1 MNYVRQL
8 NAFGEKSIGVLNAR
22 EQAMYLR
29 LFLIA
34 NQLKWPEWF
43 EVANSQIMREAGIK
57 SKVTTIS
64 TRRSLE
70 RKGFIQSIDP
80 GHKKK
85 MRYHLPKL
93 YGDDAKGT
101 KFEPIEDARV
111 QNLNP
116 KGTKNE
122 PIEDARVQNLN
133 PKGTKNEPIEGSKGT
148 KFEPYINSI
157 NSKHISSTTAPPQEE
172 TFRQVVEVYEKSIR
186 PVPSPADL
194 ERLSNCLDHYGKDA
208 LLKAIDRADYRARR
222 SMGYIEG
229 ILRSWEQNGHD
240 DPEEEHGHEKADGS
254 RPAKNT
260 GRNHKKARR
269 FDPEAERRKWAN
281 EKSGWD

>member
-1 MNYVRQL
+1 MNYVKQL
-8 NAFGEKSIGVLNAR
+8 NAFGVRRVGVLNAR
-22 EQAMYLR
+22 EQAMYLC

-34 NQLKWPEWF
+34 NQLKWPDWF

-57 SKVTTIS
+57 SKVTIVS

-70 RKGFIQSIDP
+70 EKGFIQSIDP

-101 KFEPIEDARV
+101 K
-111 QNLNP
+111 
-116 KGTKNE
+116 NE
-122 PIEDARVQNLN
+122 PIEGTRVQNLN

-157 NSKHISSTTAPPQEE
+157 NSKHISSTTAPPQDEN
-172 TFRQVVEVYEKSIR
+172 FRQVVETYEKSIR

-194 ERLSNCLDHYGKDA
+194 ERLSDCLDHYGKDA
-208 LLKAIDRADYRARR
+208 LLKAIDRADYRGRR
-222 SMGYIEG
+222 SMGYIDG
-229 ILRSWEQNGHD
+229 ILRSWEQNGYD
-240 DPEEEHGHEKADGS
+240 DPEKEEENG
-254 RPAKNT
+254 RRTAKYS
-260 GRNHKKARR
+260 GRARKKALR
-269 FDPEAERRKWAN
+269 FDPDAERRKWEN

>member
-1 MNYVRQL
+1 MNYVKQL
-8 NAFGEKSIGVLNAR
+8 NAFGVRRVGVLNAR
-22 EQAMYLR
+22 EQAMYLC

-34 NQLKWPEWF
+34 NQLKWPDWF

-57 SKVTTIS
+57 SKVTIIS

-70 RKGFIQSIDP
+70 EKGFIQSIDP

-93 YGDDAKGT
+93 YGDDAKG
-101 KFEPIEDARV
+101 
-111 QNLNP
+111 L
-116 KGTKNE
+116 KNE
-122 PIEDARVQNLN
+122 PIE
-133 PKGTKNEPIEGSKGT
+133 PSKGT

-157 NSKHISSTTAPPQEE
+157 NSKHISSTTAPPQDEN
-172 TFRQVVEVYEKSIR
+172 FRHVVEVYEKSIR

-194 ERLSNCLDHYGKDA
+194 ERLSDCLDHYGKDA
-208 LLKAIDRADYRARR
+208 LLKAIDRADYRGRR

-229 ILRSWEQNGHD
+229 ILKSWEQNGYD
-240 DPEEEHGHEKADGS
+240 DPENPEEEHGHGKADGS
-254 RPAKNT
+254 RPAKT
-260 GRNHKKARR
+260 AGRHRKKALR

>member
-8 NAFGEKSIGVLNAR
+8 NAFGEKSIGVLNAK

-34 NQLKWPEWF
+34 NQLKWPEWY
-43 EVANSQIMREAGIK
+43 EVANSQLMREAGIK
-57 SKVTTIS
+57 SKVTIIS
-64 TRRSLE
+64 TRQSLE

-93 YGDDAKGT
+93 YGDDAMGLKN
-101 KFEPIEDARV
+101 EPIEP
-111 QNLNP
+111 P
-116 KGTKNE
+116 KRTKNE
-122 PIEDARVQNLN
+122 PIEGTRVQNLN

-157 NSKHISSTTAPPQEE
+157 NSKHISSTTAPPQDEI
-172 TFRQVVEVYEKSIR
+172 FRQVVEVYEKSIR

-194 ERLSNCLDHYGKDA
+194 ERLSDCLDHYGKDA
-208 LLKAIDRADYRARR
+208 LLKAIDRADYRGRR

-229 ILRSWEQNGHD
+229 ILKSWEQNGYD
-240 DPEEEHGHEKADGS
+240 DPEEEHGHGKADGP
-254 RPAKNT
+254 RPAKT
-260 GRNHKKARR
+260 AGRHHKKALR

-281 EKSGWD
+281 EKPGWD

>member
-8 NAFGEKSIGVLNAR
+8 NAFGEKSIGVLNAK

-43 EVANSQIMREAGIK
+43 EVANSQLMRELGMRWK
-57 SKVTTIS
+57 KTIINA
-64 TRRSLE
+64 RRELE
-70 RKGFIQSIDP
+70 KKGFIQSVDP
-80 GHKKK
+80 GHKMKT
-85 MRYHLPKL
+85 RYHLIQL
-93 YGDDAKGT
+93 YDDAS
-101 KFEPIEDARV
+101 
-111 QNLNP
+111 

-122 PIEDARVQNLN
+122 PMDDD
-133 PKGTKNEPIEGSKGT
+133 KGSKNEPITEPRVRKSNPKGSKNEPITPT
-148 KFEPYINSI
+148 KGSKNEPYINSI
-157 NSKHISSTTAPPQEE
+157 NSKHISSTTAPPQDEN
-172 TFRQVVEVYEKSIR
+172 FHQVVEVYEKSIR

-194 ERLSNCLDHYGKDA
+194 ERLSDCLDHYGKDA
-208 LLKAIDRADYRARR
+208 LLKAIDRADYRGRR

-229 ILRSWEQNGHD
+229 ILKSWEQNGYD
-240 DPEEEHGHEKADGS
+240 DPEEEHGHGKADGP
-254 RPAKNT
+254 RPAKT
-260 GRNHKKARR
+260 AGRHRKKALR

>member
-8 NAFGEKSIGVLNAR
+8 NAFGEKSIGVLNAK

-43 EVANSQIMREAGIK
+43 EVANSQLMRELGMRWK
-57 SKVTTIS
+57 KTIINA
-64 TRRSLE
+64 RRELE
-70 RKGFIQSIDP
+70 KKGFIQSVDP
-80 GHKKK
+80 GHKMKT
-85 MRYHLPKL
+85 RYHLIQL
-93 YGDDAKGT
+93 YDDAS
-101 KFEPIEDARV
+101 
-111 QNLNP
+111 

-122 PIEDARVQNLN
+122 PMDDD
-133 PKGTKNEPIEGSKGT
+133 KGSKNEPITEPRVRKSNPKGSKNEPITPT
-148 KFEPYINSI
+148 KGSKNEPYINSI
-157 NSKHISSTTAPPQEE
+157 NSKHISSTTAPPQDEN
-172 TFRQVVEVYEKSIR
+172 FHQVVEVYEKSIR

-194 ERLSNCLDHYGKDA
+194 ERLSDCLDHYGKDA
-208 LLKAIDRADYRARR
+208 LLKAIDRADYRGRR

-229 ILRSWEQNGHD
+229 ILQSWEQNGYD
-240 DPEEEHGHEKADGS
+240 DPEGEHGHGKADGP
-254 RPAKNT
+254 RPAKT
-260 GRNHKKARR
+260 AGRHRKKAFR

>member
-8 NAFGEKSIGVLNAR
+8 NAFGEKSIGVLNAK

-43 EVANSQIMREAGIK
+43 EVANSQLMRELGMRWK
-57 SKVTTIS
+57 KTIIDA
-64 TRRSLE
+64 RRELE
-70 RKGFIQSIDP
+70 KKGFIRSVDP
-80 GHKKK
+80 GHKMKT
-85 MRYHLPKL
+85 RYHLIQL
-93 YGDDAKGT
+93 YDDAS
-101 KFEPIEDARV
+101 
-111 QNLNP
+111 

-122 PIEDARVQNLN
+122 PMNDD
-133 PKGTKNEPIEGSKGT
+133 KGSKNEPITEPRVRKSNPKGSKNEPITPT
-148 KFEPYINSI
+148 KGSKNEPYINSI

-172 TFRQVVEVYEKSIR
+172 NFRQVVEVYEKSIR

-194 ERLSNCLDHYGKDA
+194 ERLSDCLDHYGKDA
-208 LLKAIDRADYRARR
+208 LLKAIDRADYRGRR

-229 ILRSWEQNGHD
+229 ILKSWEQNGYD
-240 DPEEEHGHEKADGS
+240 DPEEESHGKDGRRAQGS
-254 RPAKNT
+254 VA
-260 GRNHKKARR
+260 RNRKKALR
-269 FDPEAERRKWAN
+269 FDPDAERRKWEH

>member
-1 MNYVRQL
+1 MNYVKQL
-8 NAFGEKSIGVLNAR
+8 NAFGVRRVGVLNAR
-22 EQAMYLR
+22 EQAMYLC
-29 LFLIA
+29 LFFVA
-34 NQLKWPEWF
+34 NQLKWPDWF

-57 SKVTTIS
+57 SKVTIIS

-70 RKGFIQSIDP
+70 EKGFIQSIDP

-93 YGDDAKGT
+93 YGDDAMGLKN
-101 KFEPIEDARV
+101 EPTAGA
-111 QNLNP
+111 

-122 PIEDARVQNLN
+122 PIADARVQNLN

-148 KFEPYINSI
+148 NFEPYINSI
-157 NSKHISSTTAPPQEE
+157 NSKHISSTTTPPQDEN
-172 TFRQVVEVYEKSIR
+172 FRQVVEVYEKSIR

-194 ERLSNCLDHYGKDA
+194 ERLSDCLDHYGKDA
-208 LLKAIDRADYRARR
+208 LLKAIDRADYRGRR

-229 ILRSWEQNGHD
+229 ILKSWEQNGYD
-240 DPEEEHGHEKADGS
+240 DPEEDSHGNGKADGP
-254 RPAKNT
+254 RPAKT
-260 GRNHKKARR
+260 AGRHRKKALR

>member
-8 NAFGEKSIGVLNAR
+8 NAFGEKSIGVLNAK

-43 EVANSQIMREAGIK
+43 EVANSQLMRELGMRWK
-57 SKVTTIS
+57 KTIIDA
-64 TRRSLE
+64 RRELE
-70 RKGFIQSIDP
+70 KKGFIQSVDP
-80 GHKKK
+80 GHKMKT
-85 MRYHLPKL
+85 RYHLIQL
-93 YGDDAKGT
+93 YDDAS
-101 KFEPIEDARV
+101 
-111 QNLNP
+111 

-122 PIEDARVQNLN
+122 PMDDD
-133 PKGTKNEPIEGSKGT
+133 KGSKNEPITEPRVRKSNPKGSKNEPITPT
-148 KFEPYINSI
+148 KGSKNEPYINSI
-157 NSKHISSTTAPPQEE
+157 NSKHISSTTAPPQDEN
-172 TFRQVVEVYEKSIR
+172 FHQVVEVYEKSIR

-194 ERLSNCLDHYGKDA
+194 ERLSDCLDHYGKDA
-208 LLKAIDRADYRARR
+208 LLKAIDRADYRGRR

-229 ILRSWEQNGHD
+229 ILKSWEQNGYD
-240 DPEEEHGHEKADGS
+240 DPEEEHGHGNADGR
-254 RPAKNT
+254 RPARDTAQN
-260 GRNHKKARR
+260 RKKALR

>member
-1 MNYVRQL
+1 MNYVKQL
-8 NAFGEKSIGVLNAR
+8 NAFGVRRVGVLNAR
-22 EQAMYLR
+22 EQAMYLC

-34 NQLKWPEWF
+34 NQLKWPDWF

-57 SKVTTIS
+57 SKVTIIS

-70 RKGFIQSIDP
+70 SKGFIESIDL
-80 GHKKK
+80 GHKRK

-93 YGDDAKGT
+93 YGDDAMGLKN
-101 KFEPIEDARV
+101 EPIEGS
-111 QNLNP
+111 

-122 PIEDARVQNLN
+122 PIADARVQNLN

-148 KFEPYINSI
+148 NFEPYINSI

-194 ERLSNCLDHYGKDA
+194 ERLSDCLDHYGKDA
-208 LLKAIDRADYRARR
+208 LLKAIDRADYRGRR

-229 ILRSWEQNGHD
+229 ILKSWEQNGYD
-240 DPEEEHGHEKADGS
+240 DPEEKRGKNKNGEYGKKHEEHFREAGGKKSQYAAYFDGD
-254 RPAKNT
+254 A
-260 GRNHKKARR
+260 
-269 FDPEAERRKWAN
+269 
-281 EKSGWD
+281 

>member
-1 MNYVRQL
+1 MNYVKQL
-8 NAFGEKSIGVLNAR
+8 NAFGVRRVGVLNAR
-22 EQAMYLR
+22 EQAMYLC

-34 NQLKWPEWF
+34 NQLKWPDWF

-57 SKVTTIS
+57 SKVTIIS

-70 RKGFIQSIDP
+70 EKGFIQSIDP

-93 YGDDAKGT
+93 YGDDAKGL
-101 KFEPIEDARV
+101 KNEPIE
-111 QNLNP
+111 P
-116 KGTKNE
+116 SKGTKNE
-122 PIEDARVQNLN
+122 PIDDARVQNLN

-148 KFEPYINSI
+148 NFEPYINSI
-157 NSKHISSTTAPPQEE
+157 NSKHISSTTAPPQDEN
-172 TFRQVVEVYEKSIR
+172 FRQVVEVYEKSIR

-194 ERLSNCLDHYGKDA
+194 ERLSDCLDHYGKDA
-208 LLKAIDRADYRARR
+208 LLKAIDRADYRGRR

-229 ILRSWEQNGHD
+229 ILKSWEQNGYD
-240 DPEEEHGHEKADGS
+240 DPEEEHGNGKADGR
-254 RPAKNT
+254 RPARAAAQN
-260 GRNHKKARR
+260 RKKALR

>member
-8 NAFGEKSIGVLNAR
+8 NAFGEKSIGVLNAK
-22 EQAMYLR
+22 EQAVYLR

-43 EVANSQIMREAGIK
+43 EVANSQLMRELGMRWK
-57 SKVTTIS
+57 KTIIDA
-64 TRRSLE
+64 RRELE
-70 RKGFIQSIDP
+70 KKGFIRSVDP
-80 GHKKK
+80 GHKMKT
-85 MRYHLPKL
+85 RYHLIQL
-93 YGDDAKGT
+93 YDDSSKGS
-101 KFEPIEDARV
+101 
-111 QNLNP
+111 
-116 KGTKNE
+116 KNE
-122 PIEDARVQNLN
+122 PITEPRVRKSN
-133 PKGTKNEPIEGSKGT
+133 PKGSKNEPITPPKGSKN
-148 KFEPYINSI
+148 EPYINSI

-194 ERLSNCLDHYGKDA
+194 ERLSDSLDHYGKDA
-208 LLKAIDRADYRARR
+208 LLKAIDRADYRGRR

-229 ILRSWEQNGHD
+229 ILKSWEQNGYD
-240 DPEEEHGHEKADGS
+240 DPEEEHGHGKADGP
-254 RPAKNT
+254 RPAKT
-260 GRNHKKARR
+260 AGQPRKKALR

>member
-1 MNYVRQL
+1 MNYVKQL
-8 NAFGEKSIGVLNAR
+8 NAFGVRRVGVLNAR
-22 EQAMYLR
+22 EQAMYLC

-34 NQLKWPEWF
+34 NQLKWPDWF

-57 SKVTTIS
+57 SKVTIIS

-70 RKGFIQSIDP
+70 EKGFIQSIDP

-93 YGDDAKGT
+93 YGDDAKGL
-101 KFEPIEDARV
+101 KNEPIE
-111 QNLNP
+111 P
-116 KGTKNE
+116 SKGTKNE
-122 PIEDARVQNLN
+122 PIADARVKNLN

-148 KFEPYINSI
+148 NFEPYINSI
-157 NSKHISSTTAPPQEE
+157 NSKHISSTTAPPQDEN
-172 TFRQVVEVYEKSIR
+172 FRQVVEVYEKSIR

-194 ERLSNCLDHYGKDA
+194 ERLSDCLDHYGKDA
-208 LLKAIDRADYRARR
+208 LLKAIDRADYRGRR

-229 ILRSWEQNGHD
+229 ILKSWEQNGYD
-240 DPEEEHGHEKADGS
+240 DPEEEDGHGKADGP
-254 RPAKNT
+254 RPAKT
-260 GRNHKKARR
+260 AGRHRKKAFR
-269 FDPEAERRKWAN
+269 FDPEAEQRKWAN

>member
-1 MNYVRQL
+1 MNYVKQL
-8 NAFGEKSIGVLNAR
+8 NAFGVRRVGVLNAR
-22 EQAMYLR
+22 EQAMYLC

-34 NQLKWPEWF
+34 NQLKWPDWF

-57 SKVTTIS
+57 SKVTIIS

-70 RKGFIQSIDP
+70 EKGFIQSIDP

-93 YGDDAKGT
+93 YGDDAKGL
-101 KFEPIEDARV
+101 KNEPIE
-111 QNLNP
+111 P
-116 KGTKNE
+116 SKGTKNE
-122 PIEDARVQNLN
+122 PIDDARVQNLN

-157 NSKHISSTTAPPQEE
+157 NSKHISSTTAPPQED

-194 ERLSNCLDHYGKDA
+194 ERLSDCLDHYGKDA
-208 LLKAIDRADYRARR
+208 LLKAIDRADYRGRR

-229 ILRSWEQNGHD
+229 ILKSWEQNGYD
-240 DPEEEHGHEKADGS
+240 DPEEESHGNADGP
-254 RPAKNT
+254 RPAKAV
-260 GRNHKKARR
+260 GRHRKKALR

>member
-8 NAFGEKSIGVLNAR
+8 NAFGEKSIGVLNAK

-43 EVANSQIMREAGIK
+43 EVANSQLMRELGMRWK
-57 SKVTTIS
+57 KTIIDA
-64 TRRSLE
+64 RRELE
-70 RKGFIQSIDP
+70 KKGFIRSVDP
-80 GHKKK
+80 GHKMKT
-85 MRYHLPKL
+85 RYHLIQL
-93 YGDDAKGT
+93 YDDAS
-101 KFEPIEDARV
+101 
-111 QNLNP
+111 

-122 PIEDARVQNLN
+122 PMDDD
-133 PKGTKNEPIEGSKGT
+133 KGSKNEPITEPRVRKSNPKGSKNEPITPT
-148 KFEPYINSI
+148 KGSKNEPYINSI
-157 NSKHISSTTAPPQEE
+157 NSKHISSTTAPPQDVN
-172 TFRQVVEVYEKSIR
+172 FRQVVEVYEKSIR

-194 ERLSNCLDHYGKDA
+194 ERLSDCLDHYGKDA
-208 LLKAIDRADYRARR
+208 LLKAIDRADYRGRR

-229 ILRSWEQNGHD
+229 ILQSWEQNGYD
-240 DPEEEHGHEKADGS
+240 DPEGEHGHGKADGP
-254 RPAKNT
+254 RPAKT
-260 GRNHKKARR
+260 AGRHRKKALR

>member
-1 MNYVRQL
+1 MNYVKQL
-8 NAFGEKSIGVLNAR
+8 NAFCVRRVGVLNAR
-22 EQAMYLR
+22 EQAMYLC

-34 NQLKWPEWF
+34 NQLKWPDWF

-57 SKVTTIS
+57 SKVTIIS

-70 RKGFIQSIDP
+70 EKGFIQSIDP

-93 YGDDAKGT
+93 YGDDAKGL
-101 KFEPIEDARV
+101 KNEPIE
-111 QNLNP
+111 P
-116 KGTKNE
+116 SKGTKNE
-122 PIEDARVQNLN
+122 PIADARVQNLN

-148 KFEPYINSI
+148 NFEPYINSI
-157 NSKHISSTTAPPQEE
+157 NSKHISSTTAPPQDEN
-172 TFRQVVEVYEKSIR
+172 FRQVVEVYEKSIR

-194 ERLSNCLDHYGKDA
+194 ERLSDCLDHYGKDA
-208 LLKAIDRADYRARR
+208 LLKAIDRADYRGRR

-229 ILRSWEQNGHD
+229 ILKSWEQNGYD
-240 DPEEEHGHEKADGS
+240 DPEEEDGHGKADGP
-254 RPAKNT
+254 RPAKT
-260 GRNHKKARR
+260 AGRHRKKAFR
-269 FDPEAERRKWAN
+269 FDPEAEQRKWAN

>member
-1 MNYVRQL
+1 MNYVKQL
-8 NAFGEKSIGVLNAR
+8 NAFGVRRVGVLNAR
-22 EQAMYLR
+22 EQAMYLC

-34 NQLKWPEWF
+34 NQLKWPDWF

-57 SKVTTIS
+57 SKVTIIS

-70 RKGFIQSIDP
+70 EKGFIQSIDP

-93 YGDDAKGT
+93 YGDDAMGLKNEPIEGSKGT
-101 KFEPIEDARV
+101 KNEPIADARV

-122 PIEDARVQNLN
+122 PL
-133 PKGTKNEPIEGSKGT
+133 EGSKGT
-148 KFEPYINSI
+148 NFEPYINSI

-194 ERLSNCLDHYGKDA
+194 ERLSDCLDHYGKDA
-208 LLKAIDRADYRARR
+208 LLKAIDRADYRGRR

-229 ILRSWEQNGHD
+229 ILKSWEQNGYD
-240 DPEEEHGHEKADGS
+240 DPEEEHGHGKADGP
-254 RPAKNT
+254 RPAKT
-260 GRNHKKARR
+260 VGRHRKKALR

>member
-8 NAFGEKSIGVLNAR
+8 NAFGEKSIGVLNAK

-43 EVANSQIMREAGIK
+43 KVANSQLMRELGVRWK
-57 SKVTTIS
+57 KTIIDA
-64 TRRSLE
+64 RRELE
-70 RKGFIQSIDP
+70 KKGFIRSVDP
-80 GHKKK
+80 GHKMKT
-85 MRYHLPKL
+85 RYHLIQL
-93 YGDDAKGT
+93 YDDAS
-101 KFEPIEDARV
+101 
-111 QNLNP
+111 

-122 PIEDARVQNLN
+122 PMDDD
-133 PKGTKNEPIEGSKGT
+133 KGSKNEPITEPRVRKSNPKGSKNEPITPT
-148 KFEPYINSI
+148 KGSKNEPYINSI
-157 NSKHISSTTAPPQEE
+157 NSKHISSTTAPPQDEN
-172 TFRQVVEVYEKSIR
+172 FRQVVEVYEKSIR

-194 ERLSNCLDHYGKDA
+194 ERLSDCLDHYGKDA
-208 LLKAIDRADYRARR
+208 LLKAIDRADYRGRR

-229 ILRSWEQNGHD
+229 ILKSWEQNGYD
-240 DPEEEHGHEKADGS
+240 DPEEEHGHGNADGR
-254 RPAKNT
+254 RPARDTAQN
-260 GRNHKKARR
+260 RKKALR

>member
-8 NAFGEKSIGVLNAR
+8 NAFGEKSIGVLNAK

-29 LFLIA
+29 LFFIA
-34 NQLKWPEWF
+34 NQLKWPDWF

-57 SKVTTIS
+57 SKVTIIS

-70 RKGFIQSIDP
+70 EKGFIQSINP

-101 KFEPIEDARV
+101 K
-111 QNLNP
+111 
-116 KGTKNE
+116 NE
-122 PIEDARVQNLN
+122 PIADARVQNLN

-148 KFEPYINSI
+148 NFEPYINSI
-157 NSKHISSTTAPPQEE
+157 NSKHISSTTAPPQDES
-172 TFRQVVEVYEKSIR
+172 FRQVVEVYEKSIR

-194 ERLSNCLDHYGKDA
+194 ERLSDCLDHYGKDA
-208 LLKAIDRADYRARR
+208 LLKAIDRADYRGRR

-229 ILRSWEQNGHD
+229 ILKSWEQNGYD
-240 DPEEEHGHEKADGS
+240 DPEEESHGNADGP
-254 RPAKNT
+254 RPAKSV
-260 GRNHKKARR
+260 GRHRKKALR

>member
-1 MNYVRQL
+1 MNYVKQL
-8 NAFGEKSIGVLNAR
+8 NAFGVRRVGVLNAR
-22 EQAMYLR
+22 EQAMYLC

-34 NQLKWPEWF
+34 NQLKWPDWF

-57 SKVTTIS
+57 SKVTIIS

-70 RKGFIQSIDP
+70 EKGFIQSIDP

-93 YGDDAKGT
+93 YGDDAKGL
-101 KFEPIEDARV
+101 KNEPIE
-111 QNLNP
+111 P
-116 KGTKNE
+116 SKGTKNE
-122 PIEDARVQNLN
+122 PIDDARVQNLN

-157 NSKHISSTTAPPQEE
+157 NSKHISSTTAPPQDEN
-172 TFRQVVEVYEKSIR
+172 FRHVVEVYEKSIR

-194 ERLSNCLDHYGKDA
+194 ERLSDCLDHYGKDA
-208 LLKAIDRADYRARR
+208 LLKAIDRADYRGRR

-229 ILRSWEQNGHD
+229 ILKSWEQNGYD
-240 DPEEEHGHEKADGS
+240 DPENPEEEHGHGKADGS
-254 RPAKNT
+254 RPAKT
-260 GRNHKKARR
+260 AGRHRKKALR
-269 FDPEAERRKWAN
+269 FDQEAERRKWAN